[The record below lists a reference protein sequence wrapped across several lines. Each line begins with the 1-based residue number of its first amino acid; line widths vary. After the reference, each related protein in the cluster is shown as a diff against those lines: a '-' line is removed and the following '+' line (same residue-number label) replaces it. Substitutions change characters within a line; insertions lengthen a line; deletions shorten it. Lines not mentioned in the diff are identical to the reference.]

1 MSPPT
6 TAPPTWPNNAPLAIS
21 LTIDNM
27 GEAADLDRNLWKPTP
42 SAPTIGEHFSVKKVL
57 PQFLRI
63 LRKYGVQVTYF
74 IEAWNLGV
82 YGEVVWGDV
91 LGEKGGEEGKEKEGG
106 GNGGH
111 EVAWH
116 AWRHEAWVKY
126 REDEEGER
134 GNVERSFEGLERW
147 IGENGGGDGMGG
159 GEERKKRIYKGF
171 RPPGG
176 IIHGERTMELVREFG
191 VEYISPAGRDAAV
204 VEFGGGKKQEQKQ
217 EKEEGEEGG
226 EEEKEEEKEDS
237 IVILPFRWSTVDA
250 YYYMETFSK
259 LRTIKGEL
267 PEAVQTEETLKKFYI
282 AQIDSAIAEGQAQQ
296 QGKEKGGGGGAKYL
310 SFLFHPFLNNSP
322 ERLQVFEDVVKYLAE
337 KRDQGQVWLAR
348 CCDVTEWIRQHPGMV
363 GADPGWDETVWR

>member
-1 MSPPT
+1 M
-6 TAPPTWPNNAPLAIS
+6 
-21 LTIDNM
+21 
-27 GEAADLDRNLWKPTP
+27 
-42 SAPTIGEHFSVKKVL
+42 
-57 PQFLRI
+57 
-63 LRKYGVQVTYF
+63 
-74 IEAWNLGV
+74 
-82 YGEVVWGDV
+82 
-91 LGEKGGEEGKEKEGG
+91 
-106 GNGGH
+106 
-111 EVAWH
+111 
-116 AWRHEAWVKY
+116 
-126 REDEEGER
+126 
-134 GNVERSFEGLERW
+134 
-147 IGENGGGDGMGG
+147 G
-159 GEERKKRIYKGF
+159 GEERKKRMYKGF

-204 VEFGGGKKQEQKQ
+204 VKFGGGKKEQKQ
-217 EKEEGEEGG
+217 EKKEGEEGEG
-226 EEEKEEEKEDS
+226 EEGEGEEGEGEEGEGEEEKEDS

-296 QGKEKGGGGGAKYL
+296 QGKEKGGGAKYL
-310 SFLFHPFLNNSP
+310 SFLFHPFLNDSP

>member
-1 MSPPT
+1 MSPTPT
-6 TAPPTWPNNAPLAIS
+6 SPPTWPNNAPLAIS

-42 SAPTIGEHFSVKKVL
+42 STPTIGEHFSVKKVL
-57 PQFLRI
+57 PQFLEI

-74 IEAWNLGV
+74 IEAWNLEV

-91 LGEKGGEEGKEKEGG
+91 LGEGKEGEGG

-134 GNVERSFEGLERW
+134 GNVERSFEGLEKW
-147 IGENGGGDGMGG
+147 IGENGGGDGMG

-204 VEFGGGKKQEQKQ
+204 VKFGGGKKEEQKQ
-217 EKEEGEEGG
+217 EKKEGEGG
-226 EEEKEEEKEDS
+226 EEEKEDS

-296 QGKEKGGGGGAKYL
+296 QQQGKGGGGAKYL
-310 SFLFHPFLNNSP
+310 SFLFHPFLNDSP

>member
-1 MSPPT
+1 MSPAPT
-6 TAPPTWPNNAPLAIS
+6 TPPTWPNNAPLAIS

-42 SAPTIGEHFSVKKVL
+42 ATPSIGSHFSVKKVL
-57 PQFLRI
+57 PEFLRI
-63 LRKYGVQVTYF
+63 LGKYGVQVTYF

-91 LGEKGGEEGKEKEGG
+91 LGEKGGEKEGEKEGG

-134 GNVERSFEGLERW
+134 GNVERSFEGLGKW

-176 IIHGERTMELVREFG
+176 IIHGERTMKLVREFG

-217 EKEEGEEGG
+217 EKKEG
-226 EEEKEEEKEDS
+226 EEEKEDS

-296 QGKEKGGGGGAKYL
+296 QQGKEKGGGGGAKYL
-310 SFLFHPFLNNSP
+310 SFLFHPFLNDSP